1 MVAGTIRVRLGG
13 YAKELPELNID
24 DNEAWQAKLATD
36 LASQLKH
43 VDTIREWDQ
52 AVAVAS
58 ASTPLMVDLLVAYD
72 HTGVLGG
79 REWIRQHATP
89 AEVYAAFK
97 EVALASY
104 PFGRDL
110 SKFPSLIGMMMEQ
123 VAKVSSASTSS
134 PPKSTGGRRGTSAAA

>member
-1 MVAGTIRVRLGG
+1 MVAGTIRIRLGG
-13 YAKELPELNID
+13 YVKDLPELNIE
-24 DNEAWQAKLATD
+24 DNEAWQAKLAIG
-36 LASQLKH
+36 LADQLKH

-58 ASTPLMVDLLVAYD
+58 ASTPLMVDLLVSYD
-72 HTGVLGG
+72 LSGILGG
-79 REWIRQHATP
+79 REWIRQHASA

-134 PPKSTGGRRGTSAAA
+134 PPKSTGGRRAPSAAA